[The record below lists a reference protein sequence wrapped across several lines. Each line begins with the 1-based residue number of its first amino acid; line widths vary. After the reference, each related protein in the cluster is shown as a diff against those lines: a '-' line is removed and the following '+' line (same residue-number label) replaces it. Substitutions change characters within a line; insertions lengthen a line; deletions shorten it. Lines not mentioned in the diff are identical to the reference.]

1 MGFSIGGFLGTIA
14 PAVLGSILGP
24 VGSVIGRGIAG
35 GLRGDPITG
44 RVGTVSAPTERSS
57 GSQFGPTSVQ
67 MRLPVPRGG
76 PFPGGPR
83 GRTPI
88 PIPVPD
94 LFGNGGRREWCPAPT
109 TRLGQ
114 ILDRARANTEGAAST
129 KKIRDAVRG
138 CGLDIAASMFGLSVE
153 DVCFVFIQRR
163 RRRGGISATDLRR
176 TRSTIRKIN
185 NMRKSLKTLR
195 SR

>member
-35 GLRGDPITG
+35 GLRGDPITNTL
-44 RVGTVSAPTERSS
+44 GTQRAPTERNGFAGSS
-57 GSQFGPTSVQ
+57 FGPTTVAV
-67 MRLPVPRGG
+67 RGLPVPRM
-76 PFPGGPR
+76 PTPP
-83 GRTPI
+83 GRTPL
-88 PIPVPD
+88 PFPVPR
-94 LFGNGGRREWCPAPT
+94 LFGDGNGQPT
-109 TRLGQ
+109 TRLSE
-114 ILDRARANTEGAAST
+114 ILDRARRATGGPVSSR
-129 KKIRDAVRG
+129 KIRDAVRG
-138 CGLDIAASMFGLSVE
+138 CGLDTAASMFGLSVE

-185 NMRKSLKTLR
+185 NMRKSLKTLSS
-195 SR
+195 SRKR